1 MLLSFPG
8 FCVMGFAM
16 RFSKYFGLP
25 ATACVVAFSI
35 TACAN
40 PLPEVAPVN
49 ATTVATRKPSYNS
62 CNTGGPHVALT
73 FDDGP
78 HPQLTPALLDLL
90 ARRGVKATFYVIG
103 KNVNAHPDI
112 VARMVA
118 EGHEIGNHTMN
129 HPSLPKLGAA
139 AVTAEIS
146 GTNDAIRNAAGVT
159 PTTMRP
165 PYGAITPALT
175 KRLNEEFGLS
185 VILWS
190 VDPQDWKIRK
200 SSHVSQHLINNAKP
214 GAILLAH
221 DIHPSTIDAMPAAL
235 DALLAKGY
243 QFVTVSDLIEIDQ
256 THTTPHQQP

>member
-1 MLLSFPG
+1 
-8 FCVMGFAM
+8 M
-16 RFSKYFGLP
+16 RFPKHLGLP
-25 ATACVVAFSI
+25 VTFCVVAFSVS
-35 TACAN
+35 ACAN
-40 PLPEVAPVN
+40 PLPVTPPVD
-49 ATTVATRKPSYNS
+49 ALPKAARKPSYNS

-90 ARRGVKATFYVIG
+90 ARRGVKATFYVVG

-118 EGHEIGNHTMN
+118 EGHEIGNHTMS
-129 HPSLPKLGAA
+129 HPSLPKIGAA
-139 AVTAEIS
+139 AVSAEIT

-159 PTTMRP
+159 PATMRP

-175 KRLNEEFGLS
+175 KRLNDEFGLS

-200 SSHVSQHLINNAKP
+200 AGHVSQHLVDNAKP

-221 DIHPSTIDAMPAAL
+221 DIHSSTIEAMPAAL

-243 QFVTVSDLIEIDQ
+243 QFVTVSDLIALDQ
-256 THTTPHQQP
+256 NATDSAHKP

>member
-1 MLLSFPG
+1 
-8 FCVMGFAM
+8 MGLAM
-16 RFSKYFGLP
+16 RFSKHLGLP
-25 ATACVVAFSI
+25 VTICVVAFSVS
-35 TACAN
+35 ACAN
-40 PLPEVAPVN
+40 PLPVPPSVDALPMV
-49 ATTVATRKPSYNS
+49 TRKPSYNS

-78 HPQLTPALLDLL
+78 HPQLTPALLDIL

-139 AVTAEIS
+139 AVSAEIS
-146 GTNDAIRNAAGVT
+146 ATNDAIRNAAGVT
-159 PTTMRP
+159 PATMRP

-175 KRLNEEFGLS
+175 KRLNDEFGLS

-200 SSHVSQHLINNAKP
+200 AGHVSQHLIDNAKP

-221 DIHPSTIDAMPAAL
+221 DIHPSTIEAMPAAL
-235 DALLAKGY
+235 DTLLAKGY
-243 QFVTVSDLIEIDQ
+243 QFVTVSELITRDRPPEPGLQ
-256 THTTPHQQP
+256 KP